1 MESVLPREGAPMS
14 VFDMD
19 SHLRESYVMDEAFAL
34 DGEFAK
40 FRPVRLN
47 DETGFKA
54 KFKHDLRPF
63 PKRVNESFLHDFVYD
78 PDVNWEGGEVAR
90 RQQGGIDMDF
100 RIRDN
105 QREGV
110 DVQFMFPTL
119 IMIPCMTEG
128 PLGAAL
134 AHAYNTWTHGLAKNS
149 GGKLRPVAVLPWAYP
164 EGMVAELERCVN
176 ELGFQAAHA
185 MPYVSTE
192 KTKLTIDNEAYYP
205 FYAALERLNIPL
217 MLHPNSQGDLINL
230 YDNFYAMHVLG
241 RPFNCTAG
249 LVALTIGGIF
259 ERFPGLRVAFFE
271 CSAEW
276 ILYWM
281 HRMDDDYRKM
291 RHGLAPKITRLPSEY
306 VKKHCWVTCEADER
320 DLAGTIRGF
329 SENRILL
336 ASDYPHFDSEYP
348 GTVNELRGRTD
359 ITDAQK
365 EKILTHNALEFLQ
378 I

>member
-1 MESVLPREGAPMS
+1 MKSASTREGPLMT

-19 SHLRESYVMDEAFAL
+19 SHLRESYVMDQAFAL
-34 DGEFAK
+34 DGEFAQL
-40 FRPVRLN
+40 RPVRLN
-47 DETGFKA
+47 AETGFKA
-54 KFKHDLRPF
+54 KFKHELRPF

-100 RIRDN
+100 RMRDN
-105 QREGV
+105 EREGV

-185 MPYVSTE
+185 MPLRVDRENQAHDRQRS
-192 KTKLTIDNEAYYP
+192 LLSVLCGAR
-205 FYAALERLNIPL
+205 AAE
-217 MLHPNSQGDLINL
+217 HSADAAPNSQGDLINL

-249 LVALTIGGIF
+249 LVALTIVEF
-259 ERFPGLRVAFFE
+259 SSASRVFALH
-271 CSAEW
+271 SLNA
-276 ILYWM
+276 
-281 HRMDDDYRKM
+281 
-291 RHGLAPKITRLPSEY
+291 APS
-306 VKKHCWVTCEADER
+306 
-320 DLAGTIRGF
+320 GF
-329 SENRILL
+329 SIGCTAWMTTTAKCARPRAEDHPHAVGIRQEALL
-336 ASDYPHFDSEYP
+336 
-348 GTVNELRGRTD
+348 GNV
-359 ITDAQK
+359 
-365 EKILTHNALEFLQ
+365 
-378 I
+378 

>member
-1 MESVLPREGAPMS
+1 VT

-19 SHLRESYVMDEAFAL
+19 SHLREAYVMDEAFAL
-34 DGEFAK
+34 EGEFAK

-47 DETGFKA
+47 KETGFKA
-54 KFKHDLRPF
+54 KFKHDLAPF
-63 PKRVNESFLHDFVYD
+63 AKRVNESFNHDQVYD
-78 PDVNWEGGEVAR
+78 PDANWQGGEIAR
-90 RQQGGIDMDF
+90 RQQGGIDMNF

-105 QREGV
+105 EREGI

-119 IMIPCMTEG
+119 IMIPCMNEG

-134 AHAYNTWTHGLAKNS
+134 CRAYNNWTHGLAKS
-149 GGKLRPVAVLPWAYP
+149 SEGKLRPVAVLPWAYP

-176 ELGFQAAHA
+176 ELGFKAAHV
-185 MPYVSTE
+185 MPYISTD
-192 KTKLTIDNEAYYP
+192 KVKRTIDNEVYYP
-205 FYAALERLNIPL
+205 FYEAAQRLNVPL

-249 LVALTIGGIF
+249 LIALTIGGIF
-259 ERFPGLRVAFFE
+259 EKFPKLRVAFFE

-276 ILYWM
+276 VLYWM

-291 RHGLAPKITRLPSEY
+291 QHGMAPKITKMPSEY
-306 VKKHCWVTCEADER
+306 VKKNCYVTCEADER
-320 DLAGTIRGF
+320 DLKYAIDGF
-329 SENRILL
+329 SEDRILL

-348 GTVNELRGRTD
+348 GTVKELHERTD
-359 ITDAQK
+359 ISEKQK
-365 EKILTHNALEFLQ
+365 EKIVCHNAMEFLAL
-378 I
+378 

>member
-1 MESVLPREGAPMS
+1 MT

-34 DGEFAK
+34 DGEFAN

-47 DETGFKA
+47 DERGFKA
-54 KFKHDLRPF
+54 KFKHSLAPF
-63 PKRVNESFLHDFVYD
+63 STRVNQSFDHDFVYD
-78 PDVNWEGGEVAR
+78 PDVNWQGGEVAR
-90 RQQGGIDMDF
+90 RQMGGIDMDF

-105 QREGV
+105 EREGI

-119 IMIPCMTEG
+119 IMIPCLTEG

-134 AHAYNTWTHGLAKNS
+134 CRAYNNWTHGLAKGRES
-149 GGKLRPVAVLPWAYP
+149 KIKPIAVLPWANP
-164 EGMVAELERCVN
+164 PAMVAELERCVK
-176 ELGFQAAHA
+176 ELGFTAAHV

-205 FYAALERLNIPL
+205 FYEAVHRLNIPL

-249 LVALTIGGIF
+249 LIALTIGGIF
-259 ERFPGLRVAFFE
+259 EKFPNLRVAFFE

-276 ILYWM
+276 VLYWM
-281 HRMDDDYRKM
+281 HRMDDDYRRMK
-291 RHGLAPKITRLPSEY
+291 HGMAPKISKLPSEY
-306 VKKHCWVTCEADER
+306 VKKNCWVTCEADEQELKHAI
-320 DLAGTIRGF
+320 DGF
-329 SENRILL
+329 SEDRILL

-348 GTVNELRGRTD
+348 GTLKELRERTD
-359 ITDAQK
+359 ITAKQK
-365 EKILTHNALEFLQ
+365 EKIVSHNAMEFLGL
-378 I
+378 

>member
-1 MESVLPREGAPMS
+1 MT

-34 DGEFAK
+34 TGEFAG

-47 DETGFKA
+47 AETGFKA
-54 KFKHDLRPF
+54 KFSNTIARPY
-63 PKRVNESFLHDFVYD
+63 PDKVNQSFWHDFVYD
-78 PDVNWEGGEVAR
+78 PDVQWQGGEVSA
-90 RQQGGIDMDF
+90 RQQGGMDMEF
-100 RIRDN
+100 RMRDN
-105 QREGV
+105 EREGI

-119 IMIPCMTEG
+119 IMLTCMNDG
-128 PLGAAL
+128 PLGAAI

-164 EGMVAELERCVN
+164 EGMVAELERCVI
-176 ELGFQAAHA
+176 ELGFQAVHC
-185 MPYVSTE
+185 MPYVSTA
-192 KTKLTIDNEAYYP
+192 TTQRTIDDPAYYP
-205 FYAALERLNIPL
+205 FYEAVERLNVPL

-259 ERFPGLRVAFFE
+259 EKFPNLRVAFFE

-276 ILYWM
+276 VLYWM

-291 RHGLAPKITRLPSEY
+291 QFGLAKKITRTPSEY
-306 VKKHCWVTCEADER
+306 VKKNVWVTCEADER
-320 DLAGTIRGF
+320 DLKRTIGEF

-336 ASDYPHFDSEYP
+336 ATDYPHFDSEYP
-348 GTVNELRGRTD
+348 GTVHELKERTD
-359 ITDAQK
+359 ITSAQM
-365 EKILTHNALEFLQ
+365 EKIMTHNALEFLQ